1 MFSSRTFQ
9 SANRTHWDFATMYAR
24 IRNRSVRVRFQPKS
38 LNTQAKVFRVL
49 STEQG
54 QALRVPEKT
63 ILGPRACGL
72 FSEKLVRPEHDLC
85 CPCVKGLRPQG
96 RNIEFIKLKLLWKT
110 HTPSRPCCY
119 AMQRTTTDTD
129 LHCTPRIRNR
139 NTKYLFSSDDHPAVA
154 AVLHKH

>member
-1 MFSSRTFQ
+1 MLIFDHVCQASEQ
-9 SANRTHWDFATMYAR
+9 
-24 IRNRSVRVRFQPKS
+24 SVRVRFQPKS

-54 QALRVPEKT
+54 QALRFSEKT

-72 FSEKLVRPEHDLC
+72 FSETLYGRNTTLC
-85 CPCVKGLRPQG
+85 CPCVKGLRPQS

-129 LHCTPRIRNR
+129 RHRTPRIRNR
-139 NTKYLFSSDDHPAVA
+139 NTKYLFSSDGHPAVA
-154 AVLHKH
+154 AVS

>member
-54 QALRVPEKT
+54 QALRFSEKT

-72 FSEKLVRPEHDLC
+72 FSENLVRSEHDTLQPVC
-85 CPCVKGLRPQG
+85 
-96 RNIEFIKLKLLWKT
+96 
-110 HTPSRPCCY
+110 
-119 AMQRTTTDTD
+119 
-129 LHCTPRIRNR
+129 
-139 NTKYLFSSDDHPAVA
+139 
-154 AVLHKH
+154 

>member
-54 QALRVPEKT
+54 QALRCSPKT
-63 ILGPRACGL
+63 LYGRNTT
-72 FSEKLVRPEHDLC
+72 LC
-85 CPCVKGLRPQG
+85 SLCIKGLRPQG

-110 HTPSRPCCY
+110 RTPSKPCCY